1 MLQGHPWG
9 LLRLRC
15 SGGSLINLMGWP
27 VVCVSSRNVTSSVVH
42 GLEQFGIPVLGP
54 IWDS

>member
-1 MLQGHPWG
+1 M
-9 LLRLRC
+9 LRLRC